1 MREDEVAQK
10 GIRLAC
16 FHRHCH
22 YVDDFRR
29 IHAEEGGT
37 EYFSRFFVDDG
48 FQQAVGLFPAYGRV
62 ERKRLADGRRR
73 HRCPVSSRRL
83 RPVRYGIAAGR

>member
-48 FQQAVGLFPAYGRV
+48 FQQAVGLFQRMGAWNGSGWQTDDADIDALFLRV
-62 ERKRLADGRRR
+62 VFAQSDTG
-73 HRCPVSSRRL
+73 
-83 RPVRYGIAAGR
+83 